1 MNRLPMETLKN
12 AIGVYKNTLAVCK
25 ELADEDYSPALDKA
39 TLSFLEELKEYR
51 GYGTVEEF
59 KELKEKEQKKITTWL
74 NDARIEIIDEFVK
87 YLKKDLEKMSDIDYE
102 KGIRGDN
109 EAYGRS
115 QAYGESMDLVD
126 KIAEQ
131 LKG

>member
-51 GYGTVEEF
+51 GYGTVEDF
-59 KELKEKEQKKITTWL
+59 RELRAMVKCKAFTDGYNKAIDDFVEKISGYGLYDYHGNTV
-74 NDARIEIIDEFVK
+74 DI
-87 YLKKDLEKMSDIDYE
+87 LE
-102 KGIRGDN
+102 
-109 EAYGRS
+109 
-115 QAYGESMDLVD
+115 
-126 KIAEQ
+126 IAEQ
-131 LKG
+131 LTKL